1 MFILLPT
8 NIIRWRGKKVKLQ
21 PFCGRSDR
29 ARGLFTVRFETMADR
44 HTNRPSPRKKRK
56 DSVGTLINE
65 DKQTHTCTCS
75 HTAHAQT
82 DSSHFWVWLPSFVIS
97 ESEGSNVFQHWI
109 KENECFTKQQ
119 QQQQQ
124 RTQTLTRKRA
134 QETWSPH
141 KDNERGWLF
150 ILQR

>member
-1 MFILLPT
+1 M
-8 NIIRWRGKKVKLQ
+8 KLQ

-29 ARGLFTVRFETMADR
+29 ARGLFTVRFETDTLTDL
-44 HTNRPSPRKKRK
+44 HQEKKKRK

-65 DKQTHTCTCS
+65 DKQTHICTCS

-109 KENECFTKQQ
+109 KKTNVSQNSSSSSKGHKHWPEKE
-119 QQQQQ
+119 
-124 RTQTLTRKRA
+124 RKRHGLLTKTMNA
-134 QETWSPH
+134 AGSLYCNVSIKETMLH
-141 KDNERGWLF
+141 LD
-150 ILQR
+150 